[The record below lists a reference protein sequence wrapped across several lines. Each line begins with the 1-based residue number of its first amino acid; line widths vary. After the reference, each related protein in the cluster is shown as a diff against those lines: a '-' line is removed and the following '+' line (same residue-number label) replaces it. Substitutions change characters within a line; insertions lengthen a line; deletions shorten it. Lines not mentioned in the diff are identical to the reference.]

1 VEQPDSSALQQKQSS
16 LMLLR
21 VGTLLVF
28 VAGLVAYCVF
38 PTLRAQ
44 LYSGVVLLLHGDLI
58 GLRAWTAQFGL
69 WAPLASL
76 FLMIVQALAAP
87 IPAIL
92 ITAVNSLLFGP
103 FLGGLL
109 SIVSATIAAAVCF
122 LLARSL
128 GAPFVSRLVSQT
140 VLQRTNAFMAQ
151 HGTAAVL
158 IARLIPVVPFDP
170 ISYAAGLTEMR
181 LSAFCWTTLVGQIPA
196 GMTYS
201 YLGQDIYRPGHL
213 MVKGVGAF
221 LGLLIL
227 GWTVRHVVL
236 RRHVFSRQRHRQGKA
251 PSLSTGTRPDCHA

>member
-1 VEQPDSSALQQKQSS
+1 
-16 LMLLR
+16 LR
-21 VGTLLVF
+21 IVTLLVF
-28 VAGLVAYCVF
+28 VAGIVCYFVF

-44 LYSGVVLLLHGDLI
+44 LYSGVTLLLRGDLL
-58 GLRAWTAQFGL
+58 GLRTWTAQFGL

-76 FLMIVQALAAP
+76 FLMIVQAIVAP
-87 IPAIL
+87 IPAVL
-92 ITAVNSLLFGP
+92 ITGVNSLLFGP

-128 GAPFVSRLVSQT
+128 GEPFVSRLVSPT
-140 VLQRTNAFMAQ
+140 ILQRTNAFMAQ

-181 LSAFCWTTLVGQIPA
+181 LSAFCWATLVGQIPA

-201 YLGQDIYRPGHL
+201 YLSQEIYHPGHF
-213 MVKGVGAF
+213 VVQGIGAF

-227 GWTVRHVVL
+227 GWTVRHIVL
-236 RRHVFSRQRHRQGKA
+236 RRRTVSYQTRHRQEQ
-251 PSLSTGTRPDCHA
+251 PLSSSADGRSDPQT

>member
-1 VEQPDSSALQQKQSS
+1 VKREYAVEQPDKSAPQQKQAS
-16 LMLLR
+16 LLLLR
-21 VGTLLVF
+21 LGTLLVF

-44 LYSGVVLLLHGDLI
+44 LSSGIILLLSGDLS

-76 FLMIVQALAAP
+76 FLMIVQAIVAP

-128 GAPFVSRLVSQT
+128 GEPFVSRLVSPS
-140 VLQRTNAFMAQ
+140 VLQRTNTFMTQ

-158 IARLIPVVPFDP
+158 IARLIPIVPFDP

-181 LSAFCWTTLVGQIPA
+181 LAAFCWATLVGQIPA

-201 YLGQDIYRPGHL
+201 YVGQDIYRPGHL
-213 MVKGVGAF
+213 VVKGIGAF

-227 GWTVRHVVL
+227 GWAVRHVLVR
-236 RRHVFSRQRHRQGKA
+236 RRHHQEQASS
-251 PSLSTGTRPDCHA
+251 PTGARPDHHA